1 MLKEKL
7 QEYNIIL
14 GSSSPRRKKLL
25 KELQIKFKVQI
36 CHHEEIYSHR
46 LKEKKVAEFLAQQ
59 KSFYLSEKLKK
70 DDLIITADTI
80 VVLKNTILNK
90 PKNQTDAFNMLT
102 KLSNRTHKVITGVF
116 IRTAKQNILFSA
128 TTKVTFKKLSNE
140 EINFYINN
148 YKIKD
153 KAGSYGIQDWIG
165 KIGVISIEGSYT
177 NVLGLP
183 LTELYENLKKIK

>member
-90 PKNQTDAFNMLT
+90 PKNQTDAFNILT

-116 IRTAKQNILFSA
+116 IRTVKQNILFST

>member
-153 KAGSYGIQDWIG
+153 KAGSVDDYNTFWTAW
-165 KIGVISIEGSYT
+165 SR
-177 NVLGLP
+177 
-183 LTELYENLKKIK
+183 

>member
-46 LKEKKVAEFLAQQ
+46 LKENKVAEFLAQQ

-90 PKNQTDAFNMLT
+90 PKNQTDAFNILT

-116 IRTAKQNILFSA
+116 IRTAKQNILFST
-128 TTKVTFKKLSNE
+128 TTKVTFKRLSNE